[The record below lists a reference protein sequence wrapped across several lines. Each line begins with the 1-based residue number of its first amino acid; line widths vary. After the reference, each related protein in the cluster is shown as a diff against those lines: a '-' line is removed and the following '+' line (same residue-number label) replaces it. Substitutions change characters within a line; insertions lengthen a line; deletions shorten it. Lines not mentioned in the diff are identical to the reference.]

1 MHSTIKELDLIDI
14 YRILRQTAAEYT
26 FFPSSHGIHTKAA
39 LTTGHNTYLY
49 KIKRIETIQSMFL
62 EDNEIKL
69 ASITERYLNN
79 IFYLVIKQLTSKYH
93 MGQRI
98 SLNRN

>member
-1 MHSTIKELDLIDI
+1 
-14 YRILRQTAAEYT
+14 
-26 FFPSSHGIHTKAA
+26 
-39 LTTGHNTYLY
+39 
-49 KIKRIETIQSMFL
+49 MFL